1 MNIKTCKKCGAK
13 WIDSQ
18 LFWSTGKSGTDEDLA
33 GLVCNQLD
41 SADVDLCVNEKR
53 GVTTGQT
60 WEYRRGYI
68 DGAIAELERNQP
80 DELQNWSI

>member
-1 MNIKTCKKCGAK
+1 MNIKSCEKCGAK

-18 LFWSTGKSGTDEDLA
+18 LFWATGKPGTEEDLA
-33 GLVCNQLD
+33 GLVCNALSEED
-41 SADVDLCVNEKR
+41 EIALCANDKR

-68 DGAIAELERNQP
+68 DGCMSELGRQRK
-80 DELQNWSI
+80 DDSL